1 MSKSEETLE
10 IYKLIIG
17 EEEAEAEAED
27 TISKYLIERATLFGN
42 RLGYTNRKVKEVD
55 LVEDALSGGWVL
67 TCFCERNY

>member
-10 IYKLIIG
+10 IYKLIVG
-17 EEEAEAEAED
+17 EEEAEAEAD
-27 TISKYLIERATLFGN
+27 GTISEYLIERATLFGN
-42 RLGYTNRKVKEVD
+42 RLGCTNRKVKEVD